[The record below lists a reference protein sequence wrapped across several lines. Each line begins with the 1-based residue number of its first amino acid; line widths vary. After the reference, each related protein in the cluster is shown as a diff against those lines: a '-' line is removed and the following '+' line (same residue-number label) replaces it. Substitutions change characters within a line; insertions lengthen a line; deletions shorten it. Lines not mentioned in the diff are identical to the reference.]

1 MGRLLSLL
9 RCNSTVALRESVPS
23 ATLRLQMSRRR
34 RHAMG
39 DDGERTV
46 EREAVLDADPGQVW
60 EALTDDRMLS
70 EWLAEEA
77 ELDPVEGGDA
87 VFRFEDGEERR
98 GTVIRVEEERS
109 LAFTWA
115 RPDEPETYVELTL
128 EPAVAGT
135 RLVVV
140 ERAAAFGPVAAAG
153 PRWDARLAA
162 LGRATRLIHA

>member
-1 MGRLLSLL
+1 
-9 RCNSTVALRESVPS
+9 
-23 ATLRLQMSRRR
+23 
-34 RHAMG
+34 MG

-46 EREAVLDADPGQVW
+46 EREAVLDADPGEVW
-60 EALTDDRMLS
+60 EALTDERLLS

-98 GTVIRVEEERS
+98 GTVIRVERERS

-115 RPDEPETYVELTL
+115 RPDEPETYVELIL

-135 RLVVV
+135 RLVVI
-140 ERAAAFGPVAAAG
+140 ERAAAVGPMALAEA
-153 PRWDARLAA
+153 RWDARLAA
-162 LGRATRLIHA
+162 LGRALSLVPA

>member
-1 MGRLLSLL
+1 MGE
-9 RCNSTVALRESVPS
+9 N
-23 ATLRLQMSRRR
+23 
-34 RHAMG
+34 
-39 DDGERTV
+39 GERAV
-46 EREAVLDADPGQVW
+46 ERETVLDADPRDVW
-60 EALTDDRMLS
+60 EALTDERLLS

-87 VFRFEDGEERR
+87 VFRFEDGEERH
-98 GTVIRVEEERS
+98 GTVVRVDEERALS
-109 LAFTWA
+109 FTWG

>member
-1 MGRLLSLL
+1 
-9 RCNSTVALRESVPS
+9 
-23 ATLRLQMSRRR
+23 
-34 RHAMG
+34 MG
-39 DDGERTV
+39 DNGERKV
-46 EREAVLDADPGQVW
+46 EREAVLDADPREVW
-60 EALTDDRMLS
+60 EAVTDERLLS

-98 GTVIRVEEERS
+98 GTVVRVEEERS

-128 EPAVAGT
+128 EPAVRGT

-140 ERAAAFGPVAAAG
+140 ERAAAVGPIAAAG

-162 LGRATRLIHA
+162 LGRAVTLVLV